1 MRVDVAARLAEGW
14 GRWCVLHVV
23 WAWAPWLVAPA
34 LPWVSRWGTH
44 QVPPRKAVAQGR
56 CTPWAGIT
64 CKALGWGW
72 DELPRGVSFLG
83 ESGYPLVLAVWLK
96 LAWGSGGSGGGD
108 RGSFPAQ
115 DPSSQ
120 QRPPLGPVGVFR
132 TQKECRTSLITVR
145 YLKGSWPLGSTTHP
159 TCGRS

>member
-1 MRVDVAARLAEGW
+1 MVCPPRCVGLGPVAHGPCPSLGVQVGDAPGSTQKGW
-14 GRWCVLHVV
+14 GSEEVHPLD
-23 WAWAPWLVAPA
+23 
-34 LPWVSRWGTH
+34 
-44 QVPPRKAVAQGR
+44 
-56 CTPWAGIT
+56 
-64 CKALGWGW
+64 KALGRGW
-72 DELPRGVSFLG
+72 DDLPRGVSFLG

-96 LAWGSGGSGGGD
+96 LAWASGGPGGGD

-132 TQKECRTSLITVR
+132 TQKECRTSLVTVR
-145 YLKGSWPLGSTTHP
+145 YLKGSWPLGSTTPP